1 MSPLPGALAG
11 LKVIDLTVM
20 LAGPFCTMLLADQG
34 ADVIKVEPPE
44 GDNTRR
50 FGPYMADDEQRI
62 FGGYFQSVNRN
73 KRSIALDLKSAGGR
87 ATFERLVAGADV
99 VVENFRAGVMDRLGL
114 SYEHLRAINPRLV
127 YACLRGFGDPR
138 TGAGPY
144 VDWPAY
150 DVVAQAMGGVMGIT
164 GPTPDQ
170 PLKVGPGIGDTVPA
184 TMLAF
189 GILAA
194 ARHADRTGEGQFVDI
209 AMYDSILALCERIA
223 FQHSYTGV
231 VPHPEGNG
239 HPLLCPFGLFRAAD
253 GWVAIACP
261 QDRFWRDLCAAMGR
275 PELGQDP
282 RYALNNDRVAHKADV
297 IAAVTAWTE
306 TLTKA
311 QVSAALGGE
320 VPFGPVNDA
329 ADIFADPHVA
339 AREMLQPVEHPGS
352 THTAIIA
359 GVPLRMTR
367 TQGRVRSRAPLL
379 DEHADAIRAEFGI
392 GVAD

>member
-50 FGPYMADDEQRI
+50 VGPFMADDDLRA

-87 ATFERLVAGADV
+87 AVFERLVAGADV

-114 SYEHLRAINPRLV
+114 SYEHLQAINPRLV

-138 TGAGPY
+138 TGASPY

-194 ARHADRTGEGQFVDI
+194 VRHADRTGEGQFVDI
-209 AMYDSILALCERIA
+209 AMYDGILALCERIA

-261 QDRFWRDLCAAMGR
+261 QDRFWRDLCVAMGR

-282 RYALNNDRVAHKADV
+282 RYALNNDRVAHKSEV

-311 QVSAALGGE
+311 EVSAALGGE

-329 ADIFADPHVA
+329 VDIFADPHVA
-339 AREMLQPVEHPGS
+339 VREMLQPVEHPGS
-352 THTAIIA
+352 TQTATIA
-359 GVPLRMTR
+359 GVPVRMTR

-379 DEHADAIRAEFGI
+379 DEHGDIIRAEFGLDAA
-392 GVAD
+392 G